1 MARRAK
7 EEAER
12 TRTRI
17 LASALALFAKKGYAQ
32 TTFTDIAARLKLTK
46 GAVYWHFASKE
57 ALLLALIDDMVA
69 RFGRLFAA
77 AMPPGEASYPDVAAL
92 LARHT
97 AQMLDHAEARA
108 YFQLLHRQIQ
118 WTDSSMAAVRRD
130 LLTNRRFGPWEAF
143 RAALENDVRAGR
155 ARPGTDAAQIASVAE
170 TMIETRGDNM
180 AEETNKKSM
189 GAVLGSLVGTI
200 VLGAACAVGGWV
212 ACEMWPK
219 SAPQARA
226 AAQGTVTVAVR
237 AAEER
242 PYNLPEKFVAHAEA
256 EQEVDLLPQIDGYV
270 KALKFKEGD
279 LVKAG
284 QVLYV
289 IDDERYRAVVNQRK
303 ADLEA
308 AEAEARR
315 ADRYFERMQKAD
327 ARGITQLERD
337 NAEAGAEK
345 ARASV
350 LQAKANLVVAEYDL
364 KKTTVVA
371 PISGQIGKSSA
382 YVGDYVAPSKG
393 ALARIVQIDPIRVS
407 FPLTD
412 RAYVA
417 WRNAQLA
424 GKPFEFRQ
432 RVVLPD
438 GTLYNREG
446 LWAYDDNTMSK
457 ETATITMRLS
467 FPNPDRLLVPNT
479 YVTLLVDSKKPR
491 TLLCVPQQAVVDL
504 AGGGRGVWV
513 MKKDGT
519 VEQRVVTA
527 LETGTDGW
535 TPVTDGLAKGEQI
548 VVSGVSKL
556 RSGMK
561 ATIAQAT
568 PNADLDAKYKAPIK
582 E

>member
-1 MARRAK
+1 MESNK
-7 EEAER
+7 EE
-12 TRTRI
+12 
-17 LASALALFAKKGYAQ
+17 
-32 TTFTDIAARLKLTK
+32 TK
-46 GAVYWHFASKE
+46 G
-57 ALLLALIDDMVA
+57 
-69 RFGRLFAA
+69 GR
-77 AMPPGEASYPDVAAL
+77 V
-92 LARHT
+92 
-97 AQMLDHAEARA
+97 
-108 YFQLLHRQIQ
+108 I
-118 WTDSSMAAVRRD
+118 
-130 LLTNRRFGPWEAF
+130 
-143 RAALENDVRAGR
+143 
-155 ARPGTDAAQIASVAE
+155 
-170 TMIETRGDNM
+170 
-180 AEETNKKSM
+180 
-189 GAVLGSLVGTI
+189 GAVIGQL
-200 VLGAACAVGGWV
+200 VLGAVCLAAGWICKELYGTMFAKGSAAPRMMGGG
-212 ACEMWPK
+212 P
-219 SAPQARA
+219 
-226 AAQGTVTVAVR
+226 VTVATTNAQLR
-237 AAEER
+237 A
-242 PYNLPEKFVAHAEA
+242 YNLPQRFVAHAEA

-270 KALKFKEGD
+270 KSLRFKEGD

-308 AEAEARR
+308 AEAEERR
-315 ADRYFERMQKAD
+315 AARYYRRMQTAD
-327 ARGITQLERD
+327 SRGITQLERD

-345 ARASV
+345 AKAAV

-393 ALARIVQIDPIRVS
+393 ALARIVQVDPIRVS

-424 GKPFEFRQ
+424 GKPFEYRQ

-519 VEQRVVTA
+519 VEQRVVTV

-548 VVSGVSKL
+548 VVSGVAKL